1 MVSRH
6 LRSRSIKRRSV
17 RIPGGKSVVHFG
29 KEKPKKHSCGR
40 CGKELHGTPN
50 AIPIKIRNMR
60 KTERVP
66 EKPYAGV
73 LCGECLED
81 LMRYKTKFEV
91 KFQYPEF
98 SEMDFNRD
106 LTIEKFLPGGWWK
119 DISSGKK
126 ETPKKEK
133 AKPKKKEPAEKE
145 AAKKEKAAKKKE
157 EAAKKKEEAEVKKK
171 PAVEKP
177 KSKAAVEKPKKKP
190 AKKKS
195 EE

>member
-17 RIPGGKSVVHFG
+17 RVPGGKSVVHYN

-50 AIPIKIRNMR
+50 AIPSEIRSMR

-66 EKPYAGV
+66 EKPYAGI

-119 DISSGKK
+119 DVSAGKK
-126 ETPKKEK
+126 EKPKKEK
-133 AKPKKKEPAEKE
+133 VKPKKTETAEKA
-145 AAKKEKAAKKKE
+145 AAKKEM
-157 EAAKKKEEAEVKKK
+157 AAKKKEEAEAKKK
-171 PAVEKP
+171 T
-177 KSKAAVEKPKKKP
+177 AVEKPKKKP
-190 AKKKS
+190 AKKGKPK
-195 EE
+195 E